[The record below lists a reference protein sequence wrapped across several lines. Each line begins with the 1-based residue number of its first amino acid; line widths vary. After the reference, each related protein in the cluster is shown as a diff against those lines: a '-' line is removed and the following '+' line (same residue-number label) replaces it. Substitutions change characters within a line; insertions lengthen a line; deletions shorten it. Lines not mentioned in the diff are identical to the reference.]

1 MTKAL
6 FMGRKIKRSGSA
18 WRDTDSWSVHFD
30 SSAIFD
36 PIIIRNNQNLAEK
49 LAMNLEEAD
58 AFVDFIQEAKRAYAK
73 YLKHQEDPV
82 GAFAEPEG
90 EENVSK

>member
-1 MTKAL
+1 MAKAL
-6 FMGRKIKRSGSA
+6 LMSRKIKRGGSA

-30 SSAIFD
+30 SSALFD
-36 PIIIRNNQNLAEK
+36 HIVIRNNDNLAEK
-49 LAMNLEEAD
+49 LTMNLEEAD
-58 AFVDFIQEAKRAYAK
+58 VFVDFIQEVKRAYAK

-90 EENVSK
+90 EDNG